1 MQFNLDPDK
10 QAQEVYFWKIFYP
23 VSFNN
28 KKILTCFTQNHI
40 GLLLV
45 HRPSF
50 NEHIQ
55 SKINKY
61 YTMIRV
67 ITKLSV
73 NLHLKVLLRIY
84 KSFVRPHLDYGNIY
98 DKPNNESFQ
107 KNIEN
112 VQYKACIA
120 ITGAIKGTFWK
131 RLYYELGLESLGD
144 RRWSR
149 KLIFF
154 YKIVIGLALKYVAN
168 YLNTNDNPVY
178 KREAS
183 ECDIIK
189 RLGTKT
195 ENVKHFFSFF
205 VKEWYKLDISMRK
218 AEENVKSFKSLWKDF
233 FRFEIEIIT
242 CYSWYSR
249 CYVIITVTVEVYLSE
264 ST

>member
-10 QAQEVYFWKIFYP
+10 QAQEVYFWKFFYP
-23 VSFNN
+23 VTFNN
-28 KKILTCFTQNHI
+28 KNILTCFTQNHI

-73 NLHLKVLLRIY
+73 NLHLKVLLSIF

-120 ITGAIKGTFWK
+120 ITGAIKGTF
-131 RLYYELGLESLGD
+131 
-144 RRWSR
+144 
-149 KLIFF
+149 
-154 YKIVIGLALKYVAN
+154 
-168 YLNTNDNPVY
+168 
-178 KREAS
+178 
-183 ECDIIK
+183 
-189 RLGTKT
+189 
-195 ENVKHFFSFF
+195 
-205 VKEWYKLDISMRK
+205 
-218 AEENVKSFKSLWKDF
+218 
-233 FRFEIEIIT
+233 
-242 CYSWYSR
+242 
-249 CYVIITVTVEVYLSE
+249 
-264 ST
+264 